1 MGWRCRASPL
11 PPAPSQSR
19 GSSIG
24 LTSPRSFARGFDLHT
39 TWGAVRDAQV
49 SSPAPGG
56 KRLDPGRGASADPSP
71 ETASAERPRLGG
83 GRAAA
88 PTGRSGDTRQRVR
101 RGPAGWKGRF
111 WKHEKPKRHRM
122 YTVTWN
128 WRGGK
133 MLA

>member
-101 RGPAGWKGRF
+101 RGPADKVR
-111 WKHEKPKRHRM
+111 KKNQVVVHLAKRRC
-122 YTVTWN
+122 
-128 WRGGK
+128 
-133 MLA
+133 